1 MCLHN
6 ASTFGL
12 ATVRFSNLLEVNA
25 DVLQRN
31 VESKEIREA
40 VDRLVAV
47 LKADVSYLDEL
58 EDWSTE
64 KDQFFLIAEKLLLP
78 LCNNVVLAR
87 EE

>member
-1 MCLHN
+1 M
-6 ASTFGL
+6 
-12 ATVRFSNLLEVNA
+12 
-25 DVLQRN
+25 
-31 VESKEIREA
+31 ESKEIREA
-40 VDRLVAV
+40 VDV

-87 EE
+87 GI